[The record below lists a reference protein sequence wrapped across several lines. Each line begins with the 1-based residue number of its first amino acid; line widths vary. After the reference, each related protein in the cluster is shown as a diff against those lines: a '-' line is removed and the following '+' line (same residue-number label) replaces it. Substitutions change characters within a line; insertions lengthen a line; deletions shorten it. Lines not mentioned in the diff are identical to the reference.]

1 MIRSMTA
8 FSRTQETGTW
18 GSAVWELRSVNHR
31 YLEINVR
38 LPEPLKE
45 IEQQIRET
53 ISQFLSRGKV
63 DVSLK
68 YVASAAMSGKINLNH
83 SMLSQLR
90 SAISDMES
98 EIGKTLHCDATRL
111 LSWPGVLEEQSQDM
125 SPVHQAV
132 LGLLKKAL
140 ESMVEMRNREG
151 KAIIEMISSRLVTIE
166 DEIKK
171 LRTILPEIL
180 KSQREQL
187 LEKLNGLKVEYDQDR
202 FEHELVYL
210 AQKADVAEELDRIDT
225 HVIEV
230 KRSLTQKGSMGRRLD
245 FLMQELNREANTL
258 GSKAADSRVTMT
270 AVELKVLIEQM
281 REQVQNIE

>member
-1 MIRSMTA
+1 MISSMTA
-8 FSRTQETGTW
+8 FSRAQDSSEW

-31 YLEINVR
+31 YLEISVR
-38 LPEPLKE
+38 LSEPLKE
-45 IEQQIRET
+45 IEPQIREM

-68 YVASAAMSGKINLNH
+68 YAPSSAMSGKINLNKA
-83 SMLSQLR
+83 MLSQLS
-90 SAISDMES
+90 SAMSEIES
-98 EIGKTLHCDATRL
+98 ELGRTLHCDATRL
-111 LSWPGVLEEQSQDM
+111 LSWPGVLEEQSSDM
-125 SPVHQAV
+125 APVHQAV
-132 LGLLKKAL
+132 LTLLKKAL

-151 KAIIEMISSRLVTIE
+151 KAIVEMIYSRLLAVE
-166 DEIKK
+166 EKVK
-171 LRTILPEIL
+171 ALRNILPELL

-187 LEKLNGLKVEYDQDR
+187 LEKLNELKVEYDQDR

-210 AQKADVAEELDRIDT
+210 AQKADVEEELDRLDA
-225 HVIEV
+225 HVVEV

-258 GSKAADSRVTMT
+258 GSKASDTRVTMT

>member
-1 MIRSMTA
+1 MISSMTA
-8 FSRTQETGTW
+8 FSRMQDSGHW

-38 LPEPLKE
+38 LPDSLKE
-45 IEQQIRET
+45 LEQQVRET
-53 ISQFLSRGKV
+53 ISKFLSRGKV
-63 DVSLK
+63 DVTLK
-68 YVASAAMSGKINLNH
+68 YVASAAMSGHVNLNK

-90 SAISDMES
+90 TAMSELET
-98 EIGKTLHCDATRL
+98 EIGRAIHCDATRL
-111 LSWPGVLEEQSQDM
+111 LSWPGVLEEQSPDM

-132 LGLLKKAL
+132 LALLKKAL
-140 ESMVEMRNREG
+140 DSMVEMRIREG
-151 KAIIEMISSRLVTIE
+151 NATSEIISSRLSSV
-166 DEIKK
+166 DEQVKS
-171 LRTILPEIL
+171 LRSILPELL

-187 LEKLNGLKVEYDQDR
+187 LAKLSELKVEYDQDR

-210 AQKADVAEELDRIDT
+210 AQKADVEEELDRLET
-225 HVIEV
+225 HVVEV
-230 KRSLTQKGSMGRRLD
+230 KRSLTQNGSMGRRLD

-258 GSKAADSRVTMT
+258 GSKASDTRVTMT